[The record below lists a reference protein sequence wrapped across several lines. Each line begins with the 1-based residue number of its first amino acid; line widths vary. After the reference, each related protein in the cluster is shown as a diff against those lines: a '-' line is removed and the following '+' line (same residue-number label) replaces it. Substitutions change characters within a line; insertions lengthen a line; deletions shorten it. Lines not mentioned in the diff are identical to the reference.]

1 MKAVVAAFNQEKALV
16 GAFSE
21 ITNLRMQFGCNFLR
35 YCKLS
40 LMLSCVQ
47 TMQTGSGS
55 GSSPKVAGSGS
66 QSGESSISGA
76 VSGPSTETQAR
87 DDSGH
92 YSAGAG
98 ARARY

>member
-1 MKAVVAAFNQEKALV
+1 
-16 GAFSE
+16 
-21 ITNLRMQFGCNFLR
+21 
-35 YCKLS
+35 
-40 LMLSCVQ
+40 
-47 TMQTGSGS
+47 MQTGSGS

-92 YSAGAG
+92 YSAGPG

>member
-1 MKAVVAAFNQEKALV
+1 
-16 GAFSE
+16 
-21 ITNLRMQFGCNFLR
+21 
-35 YCKLS
+35 
-40 LMLSCVQ
+40 
-47 TMQTGSGS
+47 MQTGSGS

-92 YSAGAG
+92 YSAGPG
-98 ARARY
+98 ARARYRGISLCPEKAPARGFHI